1 MLFTNV
7 PRENIMV
14 DSNSNFIQ
22 RHHKGNRGGDGR
34 GAHSH
39 FESKQEDHGELQV
52 LGVAHCDTRGAP
64 PEVKRAIG
72 HSSLSIKAFWLYA
85 ATLWRTSLKT
95 SCWMKKES
103 LPGLRTKFCMK
114 DCGMSSSVLSWPRT
128 LMRIPPSNMGWQST
142 AVMR

>member
-1 MLFTNV
+1 
-7 PRENIMV
+7 MV

-85 ATLWRTSLKT
+85 ATLWRTSLKR
-95 SCWMKKES
+95 SAS
-103 LPGLRTKFCMK
+103 
-114 DCGMSSSVLSWPRT
+114 
-128 LMRIPPSNMGWQST
+128 
-142 AVMR
+142 